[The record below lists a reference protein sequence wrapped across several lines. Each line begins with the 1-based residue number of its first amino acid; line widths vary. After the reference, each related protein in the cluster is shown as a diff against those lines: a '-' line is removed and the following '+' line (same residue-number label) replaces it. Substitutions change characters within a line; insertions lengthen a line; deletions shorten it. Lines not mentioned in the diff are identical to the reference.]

1 MNKKHMITLKRSQ
14 LVKMIT
20 QPTVTRLKTRC
31 WSKVMQEI
39 NFTGNQE
46 KKKNATIFF
55 IIEEAKETVLDFSKG
70 IIKVLWFNL
79 F

>member
-46 KKKNATIFF
+46 KKKKCNDILYYWRGERNSFRFF
-55 IIEEAKETVLDFSKG
+55 KR
-70 IIKVLWFNL
+70 NN
-79 F
+79 